1 MTDENPCTRG
11 EEGHCARLGL
21 LIICRAKMVILGLC
35 TSKHKLNLAA
45 FETSFSGLPNNWIR
59 INGWFGIEL
68 NSISYPL
75 ILTSKWS
82 PTSPFHI
89 RTVRMWWKWSAVGN
103 DFLPPTTVSW
113 VGKTVFDV
121 FGTHLSLWNRNVKC
135 WMKFPGDRQKQGSRR
150 LCTSYWSWSNELCS
164 TVSTTIFKCLLRSH
178 VILPPHFTLGIEL
191 WACELNQIYKGQSSK
206 NWIVIDFTLYHKLD
220 VDTLMSHM
228 LYVSILMIH
237 EGVNHA
243 MVTSPSCKVHPLR
256 LHPKQSVSCRREY
269 SGVQ

>member
-1 MTDENPCTRG
+1 MTHFNTMVDLVLEPIQY
-11 EEGHCARLGL
+11 
-21 LIICRAKMVILGLC
+21 IIP
-35 TSKHKLNLAA
+35 SN
-45 FETSFSGLPNNWIR
+45 
-59 INGWFGIEL
+59 
-68 NSISYPL
+68 

-82 PTSPFHI
+82 STSPSRFEQ
-89 RTVRMWWKWSAVGN
+89 WECGGN
-103 DFLPPTTVSW
+103 GQRWVVSFATYDS
-113 VGKTVFDV
+113 VVCGKRCVWCV
-121 FGTHLSLWNRNVKC
+121 WNTPFYLQNGNVKC